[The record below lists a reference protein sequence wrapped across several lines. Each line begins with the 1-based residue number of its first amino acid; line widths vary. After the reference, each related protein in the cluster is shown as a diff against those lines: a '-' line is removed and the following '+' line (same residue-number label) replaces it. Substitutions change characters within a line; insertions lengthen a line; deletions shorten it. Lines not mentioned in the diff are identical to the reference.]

1 MEGCLPV
8 TTEHSRSV
16 ILDAKDNF
24 LVLDDLENGT
34 HDPGRDPMIE
44 PLELSQLDPATH
56 KIININGTNHVITS
70 NHVNGRTVPDLKR
83 AYFNTQQL
91 KDQNGQEMN
100 FQVSFLKSTRS
111 NSILVIFLLLQVSNL
126 SNLSL
131 PITPLGTLDLSLP
144 KKPDPGIME
153 Q

>member
-1 MEGCLPV
+1 MVDNVLSDSKQQGLRSIVEGCLPV
-8 TTEHSRSV
+8 TTENSRSV

-83 AYFNTQQL
+83 AYFPTQQL
-91 KDQNGQEMN
+91 KDQNGHDMN
-100 FQVSFLKSTRS
+100 FQVNRFPS
-111 NSILVIFLLLQVSNL
+111 
-126 SNLSL
+126 
-131 PITPLGTLDLSLP
+131 
-144 KKPDPGIME
+144 
-153 Q
+153 